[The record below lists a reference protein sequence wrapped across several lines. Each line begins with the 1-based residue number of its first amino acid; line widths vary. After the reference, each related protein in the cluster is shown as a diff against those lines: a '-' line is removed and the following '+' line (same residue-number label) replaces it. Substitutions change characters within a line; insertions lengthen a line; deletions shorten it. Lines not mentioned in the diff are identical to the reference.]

1 MISKVERILNL
12 YQQLNEVQFST
23 QASANNVKIASY
35 VINHLQEV
43 IFMTS
48 SEIATNVGV
57 SQPAVIRFTK
67 LLNYTSFSEF
77 LKDLQELP
85 NVFSEQQDSQFDKAA
100 QSIIDREYESL
111 KNLRKYYSETS
122 TTAVA
127 QQLYTARTIHIFGTR
142 TAETLANYFYFYFRK
157 VHAEVYLHTNA
168 NMALYERLL
177 TIHKENTMVMLFAYP
192 RYPRD
197 VVDLLQF
204 IKRHEISYITF
215 ADSYALQKS
224 NICDVHLVAPVTYTD
239 TYDSLSAAFCLL
251 NILLDKITTNDP
263 EQLKLRKANTEN
275 LYKELGFFIAE

>member
-23 QASANNVKIASY
+23 QASANNVKIARY
-35 VINHLQEV
+35 VNNHLQEV

-48 SEIATNVGV
+48 SKIAKNVGV
-57 SQPAVIRFTK
+57 SQPAVIRFAK
-67 LLNYTSFSEF
+67 LLNYNSFSEL

-111 KNLRKYYSETS
+111 KNLSKYYSESS

-142 TAETLANYFYFYFRK
+142 TAVTIANYFYFYFRK
-157 VHAEVYLHTNA
+157 IHAEVYLHTNV
-168 NMALYERLL
+168 NMELYERLL
-177 TIHKENTMVMLFAYP
+177 TIDKENTMVMLFAYP
-192 RYPRD
+192 RYSKD

-204 IKRHEISYITF
+204 IKHHEISYITF
-215 ADSYALQKS
+215 ADSYALRTSK
-224 NICDVHLVAPVTYTD
+224 ICDVHLVAPVTYTD

-251 NILLDKITTNDP
+251 NILLDKITSNNL
-263 EQLKLRKANTEN
+263 EQFKHRKANNEN
-275 LYKELGFFIAE
+275 LYKELGFFISE